1 MPDPSALAVQRKA
14 VAVLYGASASHAR
27 VISQRVAE
35 DLRGHG
41 YPAESHNLQD
51 LAGFDL
57 SRCVA
62 AVFLAPVPMGDDEKA
77 LVDFVKTHRPALERL
92 PAAFLSLAQSK
103 VAAERRE
110 DAQERQARLV
120 DDTRKLLDRFFSE
133 TGWSPARVHPLAGA
147 VSYTRYHFLVR
158 WAMKLLAGKSGPTPD
173 PSREDWGA
181 VDDFVNDFVQEIRA
195 ASPPWSESSEAKPS
209 G

>member
-1 MPDPSALAVQRKA
+1 MPNTHVVRQKKP

-27 VISQRVAE
+27 MISQRVE
-35 DLRGHG
+35 DDLREHG
-41 YPAESHNLQD
+41 YPTESHNLQD
-51 LAGFDL
+51 LAGFDF

-62 AVFLAPVPMGDDEKA
+62 AVLLAPVPMSDDEKA
-77 LVDFVKTHRPALERL
+77 LVDFVKVHHSALERL
-92 PAAFLSLAQSK
+92 PAAFITLARGE
-103 VAAERRE
+103 VGAERRE
-110 DAQERQARLV
+110 DAQERHARLV

-173 PSREDWGA
+173 PSREDWAA

-195 ASPPWSESSEAKPS
+195 ASPPPAESEEANPPA
-209 G
+209 